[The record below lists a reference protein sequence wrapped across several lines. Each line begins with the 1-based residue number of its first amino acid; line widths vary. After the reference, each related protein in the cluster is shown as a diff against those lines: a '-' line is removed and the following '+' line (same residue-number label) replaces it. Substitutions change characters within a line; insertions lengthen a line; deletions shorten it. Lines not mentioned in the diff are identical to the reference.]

1 MSIPRTRNADQRKSL
16 GLSLVELIVFIVI
29 VSAAVA
35 GVLGALSI
43 STRSS
48 ADPVIQKQ
56 ALAIAEAILDRV
68 EALVQSRAP
77 APARA

>member
-35 GVLGALSI
+35 GVLGALGI
-43 STRSS
+43 ATRSS
-48 ADPVIQKQ
+48 ADPMMHKQ
-56 ALAIAEAILDRV
+56 ALAIAVFCAKRTTDF
-68 EALVQSRAP
+68 ALS
-77 APARA
+77 